1 MVKRLMGIRKNIDP
15 DDAADALAIGLTA
28 AYHVEHRQLYGG
40 MK

>member
-1 MVKRLMGIRKNIDP
+1 MKRMMGITKKIDP

-28 AYHVEHRQLYGG
+28 IYHVEHRQLFGEE